1 MTDAKAP
8 AKNRSLGPVVPK
20 GHTLG
25 EFTSYQDANALVEKL
40 IAGDFAPS
48 QISII
53 GHDPVLV
60 ERVRSRLGYGR
71 VALSGAVTGFWMGL
85 IFALLIGAG
94 IEVSAEGGV
103 NYLPQQFFSVLFVAA
118 GLGMLF
124 QVIRFSATK
133 TKRTFLSSQMPVA
146 TRYEVV
152 VPDAEALKALKILG
166 LAGSSE

>member
-1 MTDAKAP
+1 MTDAQPNPKSRRTAP
-8 AKNRSLGPVVPK
+8 SVPR
-20 GHTLG
+20 GHSLG
-25 EFTSYQDANALVEKL
+25 EFSNYQDATKLVERL
-40 IAGDFAPS
+40 IAGDFAPTK
-48 QISII
+48 ISII

-94 IEVSAEGGV
+94 MEVTPEGGV
-103 NYLPQQFFSVLFVAA
+103 NYLPQQFFSVMFVAA

-124 QVIRFSATK
+124 QIIRFTATK
-133 TKRTFLSSQMPVA
+133 NKRSFLSSQMPIA
-146 TRYEVV
+146 TRYEVI
-152 VPDAEALKALKILG
+152 VPDEDALGALKILG

>member
-1 MTDAKAP
+1 MTDAQPNPKSRRTAP
-8 AKNRSLGPVVPK
+8 SVPR
-20 GHTLG
+20 GHSLG
-25 EFTSYQDANALVEKL
+25 EFPNYQDATKLVERL
-40 IAGDFAPS
+40 IAGDFAPTK
-48 QISII
+48 ISII

-94 IEVSAEGGV
+94 MEVTPEGGV
-103 NYLPQQFFSVLFVAA
+103 NYLPQQFFSVMFVAA

-124 QVIRFSATK
+124 QIVRFTATK
-133 TKRTFLSSQMPVA
+133 NKRSFLSSQMPIA
-146 TRYEVV
+146 TRYEVL
-152 VPDAEALKALKILG
+152 VPDEDALGALKILG

>member
-1 MTDAKAP
+1 MTDARFNPKSDRP
-8 AKNRSLGPVVPK
+8 GPTVPK
-20 GHTLG
+20 GHSLG
-25 EFTSYQDANALVEKL
+25 EFPNYQDATKLVDRL
-40 IAGDFAPS
+40 IAGDFAPNK
-48 QISII
+48 ISII

-94 IEVSAEGGV
+94 MEVSPEGGV
-103 NYLPQQFFSVLFVAA
+103 TYLPQQFFSVLVVAA

-124 QVIRFSATK
+124 QIIRFSSTK
-133 TKRTFLSSQMPVA
+133 NKRSFLSSQMPIA
-146 TRYEVV
+146 TRYEVI
-152 VPDAEALKALKILG
+152 VPNDDALPALKILG

>member
-1 MTDAKAP
+1 
-8 AKNRSLGPVVPK
+8 
-20 GHTLG
+20 
-25 EFTSYQDANALVEKL
+25 LVERL
-40 IAGDFAPS
+40 IAGDFAPTK
-48 QISII
+48 ISII

-94 IEVSAEGGV
+94 MEVTPEGGV
-103 NYLPQQFFSVLFVAA
+103 NYLPQQFFSVMFVAA

-124 QVIRFSATK
+124 QIIRFTATK
-133 TKRTFLSSQMPVA
+133 NKRSFLSSQMPIA
-146 TRYEVV
+146 TRYEVI
-152 VPDAEALKALKILG
+152 VPDEDALGALKILG

>member
-1 MTDAKAP
+1 MTDAQPNPKSRRSAP
-8 AKNRSLGPVVPK
+8 AVPR
-20 GHTLG
+20 GHSLG
-25 EFTSYQDANALVEKL
+25 EFPNYQDATKLVERL
-40 IAGDFAPS
+40 IAGEFAPTK
-48 QISII
+48 ISII

-94 IEVSAEGGV
+94 MEVTPEGGV
-103 NYLPQQFFSVLFVAA
+103 NYLPQQFFSVMFVAA

-124 QVIRFSATK
+124 QIIRFTATK
-133 TKRTFLSSQMPVA
+133 NKRSFLSSQMPIA
-146 TRYEVV
+146 TRYEVI
-152 VPDAEALKALKILG
+152 VPDEDALGALKILG

>member
-1 MTDAKAP
+1 MTDAQPNPKSRRTAP
-8 AKNRSLGPVVPK
+8 SVPR
-20 GHTLG
+20 GHSLG
-25 EFTSYQDANALVEKL
+25 EFPNYQDATKLVERL
-40 IAGDFAPS
+40 IAGDFAPTK
-48 QISII
+48 ISII

-94 IEVSAEGGV
+94 MEVTPEGGV
-103 NYLPQQFFSVLFVAA
+103 NYLPQQFFSVMFVAA

-124 QVIRFSATK
+124 QIIRFTATK
-133 TKRTFLSSQMPVA
+133 NKRSFLSSQMPIA
-146 TRYEVV
+146 TRYEVI
-152 VPDAEALKALKILG
+152 VPDEDALGALKILG